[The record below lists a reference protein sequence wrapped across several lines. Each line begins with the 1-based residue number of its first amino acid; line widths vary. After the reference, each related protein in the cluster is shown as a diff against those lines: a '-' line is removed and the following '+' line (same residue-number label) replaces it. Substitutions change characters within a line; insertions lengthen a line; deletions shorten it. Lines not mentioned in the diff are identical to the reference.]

1 MKPGEATRRGLPET
15 RRRGDS
21 RTLAGYCHSKPRPR
35 WGALH
40 WLPQR
45 FCSGRP
51 GTGHRPPFSN
61 SGIEVEITPCSSW
74 SDGFVPRSASAQRQP
89 GLAWPRPQ
97 CEWPCGPRP
106 ARCGRAA
113 REGPLHGG
121 HRRRHGPTCQID
133 RPPIMIA
140 CESTNMAPPRS
151 SGARACCFG
160 VPWPTQRLPR
170 AAERQAAGECARSAG
185 PGPAASCALSCQ
197 CQPSPVR
204 LAPVRG
210 LDQPRTH
217 RPTEH
222 RPLRARRAL
231 GA

>member
-1 MKPGEATRRGLPET
+1 MVAGKFPLTTARYRASSAILQFGNRRLIRLLRAPRGLMGLCP
-15 RRRGDS
+15 
-21 RTLAGYCHSKPRPR
+21 
-35 WGALH
+35 
-40 WLPQR
+40 
-45 FCSGRP
+45 GRP
-51 GTGHRPPFSN
+51 VLNGR
-61 SGIEVEITPCSSW
+61 
-74 SDGFVPRSASAQRQP
+74 
-89 GLAWPRPQ
+89 LAWPRPQ

-133 RPPIMIA
+133 RPPIMVA
-140 CESTNMAPPRS
+140 CESTNMAQPRS
-151 SGARACCFG
+151 SGAHACCFG

-185 PGPAASCALSCQ
+185 PRAGPAASCALSCQ

-210 LDQPRTH
+210 LDQPRTR

-231 GA
+231 GAWARDA

>member
-1 MKPGEATRRGLPET
+1 MTAGRFLSLTARYRASSAILFYSGTGLMRLLRAPRGLMGLCPG
-15 RRRGDS
+15 RPVLNAAWAR
-21 RTLAGYCHSKPRPR
+21 LAAAAVRVAVRPPACPLRPR
-35 WGALH
+35 SQGGALA
-40 WLPQR
+40 WR
-45 FCSGRP
+45 A
-51 GTGHRPPFSN
+51 PP
-61 SGIEVEITPCSSW
+61 
-74 SDGFVPRSASAQRQP
+74 
-89 GLAWPRPQ
+89 
-97 CEWPCGPRP
+97 
-106 ARCGRAA
+106 AA
-113 REGPLHGG
+113 RTHLPD
-121 HRRRHGPTCQID
+121 RQT

-210 LDQPRTH
+210 LDQPRTR